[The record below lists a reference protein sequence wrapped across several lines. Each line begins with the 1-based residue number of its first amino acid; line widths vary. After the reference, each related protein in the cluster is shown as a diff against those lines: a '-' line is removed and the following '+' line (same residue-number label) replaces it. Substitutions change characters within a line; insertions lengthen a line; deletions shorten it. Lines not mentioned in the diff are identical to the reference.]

1 MVSYLEQCDYGLCLI
16 EDVSLSDQLSMPN
29 KLFEYMQAG
38 LPVVAMDSPEI
49 ASHVRDT
56 GIGILVDISL
66 DDLEIAIQ
74 ALAKEYKINNQK
86 ISEYLWP
93 AQERKL
99 QTLYA

>member
-38 LPVVAMDSPEI
+38 LPVVASDLPEI
-49 ASHVRDT
+49 ASTVRDT

-74 ALAKEYKINNQK
+74 ALAKEDIKINNQK
-86 ISEYLWP
+86 NL
-93 AQERKL
+93 
-99 QTLYA
+99 